1 MSEQDSYTKM
11 AVADFTVKLVMGVI
25 FGSIAFVAGI
35 IFLIVTL
42 VTGKN
47 GEIIGVPIAF
57 IVVGALVSVIDALI
71 LLHGKNKKKEPTK
84 IEK

>member
-25 FGSIAFVAGI
+25 FGSIAFIAGI
-35 IFLIVTL
+35 IFLIVIL

-47 GEIIGVPIAF
+47 GEIIAMPIAF
-57 IVVGALVSVIDALI
+57 IVVGALVSVVNTLI
-71 LLHGKNKKKEPTK
+71 LLNGKNKKKEPTK

>member
-25 FGSIAFVAGI
+25 FGSIAFIAGI
-35 IFLIVTL
+35 IFLIVIL

-47 GEIIGVPIAF
+47 GEIIAMPIAF
-57 IVVGALVSVIDALI
+57 IAVGALVSVVDTLI
-71 LLHGKNKKKEPTK
+71 LLNGKNKKKEPTK